1 MVGEDEDPGGGH
13 VQVDLE
19 REWKKKKKGKR
30 AVEVLGAIQI

>member
-19 REWKKKKKGKR
+19 REWKKEKGKR
-30 AVEVLGAIQI
+30 AVEVLGVIQI